1 MEKIS
6 NSVLSVQGVT
16 KIFGK
21 NRAAVNNVSFEIKAG
36 EVYGLIGQN
45 GAGKTTIIRVI
56 TGLAKPT
63 SGRVF
68 ICGHDIEKDFQK
80 AIINVGGIIENPE
93 LYSYMSGMDNL
104 KYFASLYGKVNKNE
118 IDSIV
123 ALLGMENRI
132 NDKVKTYSGVYGT
145 IVEIVQTDD
154 GKVVTIETGND
165 KHKSYVSYDIRAV
178 YAINEP
184 EKPAETKTETKVEE
198 KPVEPVEQKEEEK
211 TEVVSE
217 VVETKTEEE
226 TAPVEEKKTKKS
238 KAKKQ

>member
-1 MEKIS
+1 MNLLLAGAENWILPGILLVLCVVLFVLYYFRNKKYQQNAETMS
-6 NSVLSVQGVT
+6 N
-16 KIFGK
+16 
-21 NRAAVNNVSFEIKAG
+21 
-36 EVYGLIGQN
+36 
-45 GAGKTTIIRVI
+45 
-56 TGLAKPT
+56 
-63 SGRVF
+63 
-68 ICGHDIEKDFQK
+68 
-80 AIINVGGIIENPE
+80 
-93 LYSYMSGMDNL
+93 NL
-104 KYFASLYGKVNKNE
+104 KKG
-118 IDSIV
+118 
-123 ALLGMENRI
+123 
-132 NDKVKTYSGVYGT
+132 DKVKTYSGVYGT

-184 EKPAETKTETKVEE
+184 EKPAETKVEE
-198 KPVEPVEQKEEEK
+198 KPVEPVEQKEEK